1 MNILMFTN
9 TYTPYTGGVAQS
21 VLRFAN
27 ACRKHGHQVMIVAP
41 EFHGVPSAEKH
52 VIRFPA
58 LCNLSEGNFSV
69 PVPVPGVISAS
80 VKAFAPDI
88 VHSHHPFLLGDT
100 ALRIAAAYNI
110 PVVFTHHT
118 MYENY
123 THYIPG
129 DSKRLKRF
137 VIEMVGGYCNLCDA
151 VIAPSQTIADL
162 LASRGINVPI
172 HVIATGVDTDIFS
185 REDNNKASF
194 RKRLKIPSD
203 TFVVGHVGRLAP
215 EKNLAF
221 LAEAV
226 ARFLIRYPDACFLVA
241 GAGPSEKAIKTIFRD
256 YGLSSRLYLLGVL
269 ASEELIEAY
278 HTMDVFVFSSHL
290 ETQGIVLIEAMAAGT
305 PVVALDAPGVREVVV
320 DRRNGRLLLEEDPET
335 FVAAIG
341 WIYGMYPEHKE
352 KLKKE
357 ILKTVQEFS
366 MPQVTSRLLALYQSM
381 IHSKSGW
388 RDIDSGSWASARRRI
403 EKEWE
408 ILNNIVFALGN
419 GALSLYTPQISPAN
433 HPHR

>member
-1 MNILMFTN
+1 
-9 TYTPYTGGVAQS
+9 
-21 VLRFAN
+21 
-27 ACRKHGHQVMIVAP
+27 
-41 EFHGVPSAEKH
+41 
-52 VIRFPA
+52 
-58 LCNLSEGNFSV
+58 
-69 PVPVPGVISAS
+69 
-80 VKAFAPDI
+80 
-88 VHSHHPFLLGDT
+88 
-100 ALRIAAAYNI
+100 
-110 PVVFTHHT
+110 

-278 HTMDVFVFSSHL
+278 HTMDVFVFSSHS

>member
-21 VLRFAN
+21 VSRFAEEF
-27 ACRKHGHQVMIVAP
+27 RKNRHQVMVVAP
-41 EFHGVPSAEKH
+41 AFHGVPPREEN

-69 PVPVPGVISAS
+69 PVPVPGIISAS

-88 VHSHHPFLLGDT
+88 IHSHHPFLLGDT
-100 ALRIAAAYNI
+100 ALRMAAAYNI

-123 THYIPG
+123 THYVG
-129 DSKRLKRF
+129 GNSKRLKRF

-162 LASRGINVPI
+162 LASRGIKVPI
-172 HVIATGVDTDIFS
+172 HVIATGVDARIFGQQ
-185 REDNNKASF
+185 DNGYF
-194 RKRLKIPSD
+194 RKKLHIPSD
-203 TFVVGHVGRLAP
+203 AFVIGHVGRLAS
-215 EKNLAF
+215 EKNLDF

-226 ARFLIRYPDACFLVA
+226 ARFLTLHPDACFLIA
-241 GAGPSEKAIKTIFRD
+241 GAGPSEKQIRTIFRH
-256 YGLSSRLYLLGVL
+256 YGLWSRVYLLGVL
-269 ASEELIEAY
+269 DMEEIVKAY
-278 HTMDVFVFSSHL
+278 HAMDVFVFSSHS

-305 PVVALDAPGVREVVV
+305 PVVALDAPGVREVVM
-320 DRRNGRLLLEEDPET
+320 DRRNGRLLMAEDLNT
-335 FVAAIG
+335 FVSALD
-341 WIYGMYPEHKE
+341 WIYGMHPEDKE
-352 KLKKE
+352 NLKQE
-357 ILKTVQEFS
+357 IVKTVQKFS
-366 MPQVTSRLLALYQSM
+366 MPQLASKLIDLYQSLV
-381 IHSKSGW
+381 HSKPGFKN
-388 RDIDSGSWASARRRI
+388 IDTGSSASARRRI

-419 GALSLYTPQISPAN
+419 SSLSMYTDKLSPAN
-433 HPHR
+433 NPHR